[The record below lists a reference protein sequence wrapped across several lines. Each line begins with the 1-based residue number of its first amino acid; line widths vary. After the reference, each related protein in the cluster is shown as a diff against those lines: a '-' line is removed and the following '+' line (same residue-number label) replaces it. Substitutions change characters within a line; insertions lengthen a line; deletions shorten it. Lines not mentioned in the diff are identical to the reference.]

1 MHGGIAVELKCKAK
15 IMDAAAIDRTLVRIA
30 HEILEKNDGTED
42 LCLIGIHTRGVPLA
56 RRLAENIA
64 RIDGVRLP
72 VGELDISLYR
82 DDLSPA
88 ADTPVLNRTDV
99 PFPVAGKTVV
109 LIDDVIYTCRTARAA
124 LGRPAR
130 IQLFALIDRGH
141 SELPI
146 KATYVGKNIP
156 TAKSEIVAVR
166 LQETDGE
173 NSVCILER
181 GDRID

>member
-1 MHGGIAVELKCKAK
+1 MQGEDHGCGR
-15 IMDAAAIDRTLVRIA
+15 DRPPARCA
-30 HEILEKNDGTED
+30 HASLAMIDGTQD
-42 LCLIGIHTRGVPLA
+42 LCLSRIPPRGVPRA
-56 RRLAENIA
+56 RRLAGNIA
-64 RIDGVRLP
+64 RIDGVQLP

-109 LIDDVIYTCRTARAA
+109 LVDDVIYTCRTARAA
-124 LGRPAR
+124 LDAVMRLGRPAR
-130 IQLFALIDRGH
+130 SQRFALIDRGH

-166 LQETDGE
+166 LQETDEE

-181 GDRID
+181 G

>member
-30 HEILEKNDGTED
+30 HEILEKNGGTDD

-56 RRLAENIA
+56 HRLAENIA

-109 LIDDVIYTCRTARAA
+109 LITHDNDIARQAKRSIHI
-124 LGRPAR
+124 LDGRVTEV
-130 IQLFALIDRGH
+130 QL
-141 SELPI
+141 
-146 KATYVGKNIP
+146 
-156 TAKSEIVAVR
+156 
-166 LQETDGE
+166 
-173 NSVCILER
+173 
-181 GDRID
+181 

>member
-56 RRLAENIA
+56 RRLAGNIA
-64 RIDGVRLP
+64 RIDGVQLP

-109 LIDDVIYTCRTARAA
+109 LVDDVIYTCRTARAA
-124 LGRPAR
+124 LV
-130 IQLFALIDRGH
+130 ALIDRGH

-181 GDRID
+181 G

>member
-56 RRLAENIA
+56 RRLAGNIA

-82 DDLSPA
+82 DDLSRLRIRRCSTAPMSPSRLRAKPSCWSTMSSTPA
-88 ADTPVLNRTDV
+88 AR
-99 PFPVAGKTVV
+99 
-109 LIDDVIYTCRTARAA
+109 R
-124 LGRPAR
+124 
-130 IQLFALIDRGH
+130 
-141 SELPI
+141 
-146 KATYVGKNIP
+146 
-156 TAKSEIVAVR
+156 VR
-166 LQETDGE
+166 R
-173 NSVCILER
+173 SMP
-181 GDRID
+181 

>member
-15 IMDAAAIDRTLVRIA
+15 VMDAAAIDRTLVRIA

-56 RRLAENIA
+56 HRLAANIA

-109 LIDDVIYTCRTARAA
+109 LVDDVIYTCRTAR

-181 GDRID
+181 G

>member
-1 MHGGIAVELKCKAK
+1 M
-15 IMDAAAIDRTLVRIA
+15 
-30 HEILEKNDGTED
+30 
-42 LCLIGIHTRGVPLA
+42 
-56 RRLAENIA
+56 
-64 RIDGVRLP
+64 RLP

-124 LGRPAR
+124 LDAVMRLGRPAR

-146 KATYVGKNIP
+146 KATYVGK
-156 TAKSEIVAVR
+156 KSEIVAVR

>member
-109 LIDDVIYTCRTARAA
+109 LVDDVMR

>member
-56 RRLAENIA
+56 RRLAGNIA
-64 RIDGVRLP
+64 RIDGVQLP
-72 VGELDISLYR
+72 VGE
-82 DDLSPA
+82 LSPA

-109 LIDDVIYTCRTARAA
+109 LVDDVIYTCRTARAA
-124 LGRPAR
+124 LDAVMRLGRPAR

-181 GDRID
+181 G